1 MRHCRSGLLEQCC
14 KRKSFVFIHHIITAS
29 RLQTDADQSI
39 DSFGLEYQF

>member
-1 MRHCRSGLLEQCC
+1 MRHCRSDLLAQYRE
-14 KRKSFVFIHHIITAS
+14 RKSFVFIRHIITAS